1 MYRFEDDRYYRTSD
15 PELLVIATPGTM
27 AKWRC
32 MGVGPPFMKFGGRIL
47 YLGKDLNEW
56 LDRHRVDTQVDV
68 WPMHPADPERI
79 SQRLGDAATK
89 WPPKGSRRTTGRAAV
104 RHT

>member
-1 MYRFEDDRYYRTSD
+1 MYRFEEDRYYRTSD

-32 MGVGPPFMKFGGRIL
+32 LGIGPPYIRFGGRVL

-56 LDRHRVDTQVDV
+56 LDRHRVETQVDV
-68 WPMHPADPERI
+68 WPNQTADRGKN
-79 SQRLGDAATK
+79 SLRLGETATRLR
-89 WPPKGSRRTTGRAAV
+89 PKGSHRSTG
-104 RHT
+104 HTAMRQI